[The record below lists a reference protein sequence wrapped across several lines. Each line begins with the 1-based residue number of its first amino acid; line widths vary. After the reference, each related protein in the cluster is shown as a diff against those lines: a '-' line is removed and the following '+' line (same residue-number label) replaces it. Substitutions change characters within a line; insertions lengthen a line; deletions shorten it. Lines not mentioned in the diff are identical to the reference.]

1 MKACIEALEDWKP
14 SRATPKKGLD
24 LFPSKST
31 EALLSIEELQY
42 LLYMAGTKEVNN
54 GQKIVTS
61 GSDVFRL

>member
-14 SRATPKKGLD
+14 SRATSKKGLD
-24 LFPSKST
+24 LFPKST
-31 EALLSIEELQY
+31 EALISIEDIQY